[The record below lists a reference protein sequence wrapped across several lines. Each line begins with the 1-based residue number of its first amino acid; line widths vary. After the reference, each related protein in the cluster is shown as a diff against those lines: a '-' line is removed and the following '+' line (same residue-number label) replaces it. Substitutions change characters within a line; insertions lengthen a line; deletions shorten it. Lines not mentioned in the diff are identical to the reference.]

1 MNDVEFIIEIDSMLS
16 KEDILTIQTLLEKEF
31 GIARD
36 KVNIYKADH
45 YAKESH
51 FAQNIFEQIEKG
63 IIEDMKIY

>member
-16 KEDILTIQTLLEKEF
+16 KEDILTIQTLLKKEL
-31 GIARD
+31 GISKDRF
-36 KVNIYKADH
+36 NIYKADH